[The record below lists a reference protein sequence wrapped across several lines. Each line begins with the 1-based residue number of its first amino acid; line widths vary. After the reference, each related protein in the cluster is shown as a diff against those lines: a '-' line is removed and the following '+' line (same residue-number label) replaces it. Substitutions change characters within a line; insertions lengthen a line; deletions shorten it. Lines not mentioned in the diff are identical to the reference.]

1 MPKAAAWTRLEKCL
15 CTEANDL
22 SLSVSAMLVPKFTAV
37 GFFPKTAG
45 RHMEF
50 INRYVDR
57 PLLDGASRA
66 LRAWHVRTG
75 QSPERLGPSWNLAVL
90 FVLLALSV
98 RFLSGTGFVLGA
110 ATLVMLSLPSALKL
124 MSNRPSQLYNAR
136 AYLALAT
143 LALRKRETEW
153 ALRLIILLISAC
165 LPILSRS
172 DEPAGSWF
180 LLGASLWF
188 VLTAPAN
195 TYLQAAEPPQPSD
208 GEPSFRSERSLQ
220 FGS

>member
-1 MPKAAAWTRLEKCL
+1 
-15 CTEANDL
+15 
-22 SLSVSAMLVPKFTAV
+22 
-37 GFFPKTAG
+37 
-45 RHMEF
+45 MEF

-57 PLLDGASRA
+57 PLLDGASSA

-98 RFLSGTGFVLGA
+98 RFLSGTGLVLGA
-110 ATLVMLSLPSALKL
+110 ATLVMLSLPSAFKL
-124 MSNRPSQLYNAR
+124 MSNRASQFYNAR
-136 AYLALAT
+136 AYRALAT

-153 ALRLIILLISAC
+153 ALRLMILLISAC

-172 DEPAGSWF
+172 NDPAGSSF

-195 TYLQAAEPPQPSD
+195 TLSAGRRASTAERWGAKLQIRAFVAIRLVKARTEARARP
-208 GEPSFRSERSLQ
+208 F
-220 FGS
+220 